1 MNKYLCINKKINE
14 LDLAPVKTV
23 EKIVPREYTN
33 IEIENLPRVQNLIEE
48 NAILRNENTELNTQ
62 IEEYENG
69 LRIVAQRIDDEGFP
83 DIAEAIMSE
92 DTIRSA
98 FMRVADFI
106 SSTLK
111 RGVQKVANSIG
122 SVFHR

>member
-1 MNKYLCINKKINE
+1 
-14 LDLAPVKTV
+14 
-23 EKIVPREYTN
+23 
-33 IEIENLPRVQNLIEE
+33 
-48 NAILRNENTELNTQ
+48 
-62 IEEYENG
+62 
-69 LRIVAQRIDDEGFP
+69 
-83 DIAEAIMSE
+83 MSE